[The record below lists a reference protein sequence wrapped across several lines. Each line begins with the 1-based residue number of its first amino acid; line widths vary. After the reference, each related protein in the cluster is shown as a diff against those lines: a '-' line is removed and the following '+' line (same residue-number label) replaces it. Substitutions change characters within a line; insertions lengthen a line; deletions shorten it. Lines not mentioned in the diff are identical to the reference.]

1 MCTGG
6 HVFGVCGNDIAFLE
20 VGKKIGFNLIP
31 SRPVGGHYLLFVRKY
46 GFVTTRLGCGFN
58 HGLFGRYVPVPHR
71 CHDAASIVP
80 SGDRSHVGIVDPCA
94 VERQMDE
101 VVAVD
106 GGVFAGPT
114 IDLFGI
120 VVVPVDVGHRARK
133 NLLSIVG
140 KQSLVERLGLAGR
153 VGVDKRGGRCD
164 IDRSPCDGDV
174 LFVGLLAWT
183 IDDSGRNC
191 ENKFRNC
198 RCRKVDVENTA
209 GAIDHGIVDRT
220 TIEQNSIFGRSCKA
234 DVFVKHNCY
243 GVVAGIDLT
252 ASGERVARC
261 GQSISLVADDA
272 QKCGCWRIYDSILC
286 VGVHAG
292 CPSEEDSRCTDDGE
306 NLDVFH
312 NIHNLYDIIRQ

>member
-1 MCTGG
+1 MSRAVIACNRITKNDEWGIFRENMTAMLTGSLNG
-6 HVFGVCGNDIAFLE
+6 AFSIAPE
-20 VGKKIGFNLIP
+20 EI
-31 SRPVGGHYLLFVRKY
+31 S
-46 GFVTTRLGCGFN
+46 FVTT
-58 HGLFGRYVPVPHR
+58 
-71 CHDAASIVP
+71 AE
-80 SGDRSHVGIVDPCA
+80 GI
-94 VERQMDE
+94 EM
-101 VVAVD
+101 
-106 GGVFAGPT
+106 
-114 IDLFGI
+114 I
-120 VVVPVDVGHRARK
+120 
-133 NLLSIVG
+133 
-140 KQSLVERLGLAGR
+140 
-153 VGVDKRGGRCD
+153 
-164 IDRSPCDGDV
+164 
-174 LFVGLLAWT
+174 
-183 IDDSGRNC
+183 
-191 ENKFRNC
+191 
-198 RCRKVDVENTA
+198 DVENTA